1 MKVDEFE
8 FPDDLLYDENHLW
21 IKADGTKATVGLT
34 DLGQALYKGI
44 MHIDLPEVGEEFPRG
59 DTIAPFET
67 IKSVSKIIA
76 PLTCK
81 ISKVNEKLRE
91 NSEIIN
97 ESPYGEGWILE
108 LELQKPEEKDSLMPI
123 SKAAEVYAEVIKKEK
138 EKYAYLYE

>member
-8 FPDDLLYDENHLW
+8 FPEDLLYDGNHLW
-21 IKADGTKATVGLT
+21 VKVDGNKATIGLT

-59 DTIAPFET
+59 DTMAPFET

-76 PLTCK
+76 PVSGK
-81 ISKVNEKLRE
+81 ISRVNEKLRE
-91 NSEIIN
+91 NSEVIN
-97 ESPYGEGWILE
+97 ESPYDEGWILE
-108 LELQKPEEKDSLMPI
+108 LELKNPSEKESLMQI
-123 SKAAEVYAEVIKKEK
+123 SRAAEVYADVIKKEK

>member
-44 MHIDLPEVGEEFPRG
+44 MHIDLPEPGEEFPRG
-59 DTIAPFET
+59 ETIAPFET

-81 ISKVNEKLRE
+81 ISKVNEKLKD

-108 LELQKPEEKDSLMPI
+108 LELQKPEEKDSLMQI

>member
-21 IKADGTKATVGLT
+21 IKIDGTKATVGLT

-59 DTIAPFET
+59 ETIAPFET

-76 PLTCK
+76 PVSGK
-81 ISKVNEKLRE
+81 ISKVNEKLKD

-108 LELQKPEEKDSLMPI
+108 LEMAKPEEKDSLMQI
-123 SKAAEVYAEVIKKEK
+123 SKAAEVYADVIKKEK